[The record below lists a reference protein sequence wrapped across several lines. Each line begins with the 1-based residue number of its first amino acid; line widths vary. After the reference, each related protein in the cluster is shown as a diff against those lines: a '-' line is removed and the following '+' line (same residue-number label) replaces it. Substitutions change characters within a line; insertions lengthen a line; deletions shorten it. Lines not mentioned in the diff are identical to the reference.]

1 MSYINQ
7 LTLNVVNHAAPTKP
21 NARRAGT
28 IRTDDLTTVGSP
40 AFVLLILLL
49 DLFEGPVDVGAAKN
63 WGYFE
68 LMPLPG
74 SGCSELPLLFSV
86 TQKGVKLLQEAI
98 DEVATELLKGDLVQ
112 RPAKEGVGEESI
124 DLNQGQNERQLPHR
138 PRLRLPRRLQTH
150 AESLP
155 EAVVVVDRV
164 ARLIVV
170 FEDLVAPDGE
180 RASGGENSQRLSDRH
195 ATSVRRHHLEGEVGK
210 PDGKNVHWHACDN
223 ASARVELA
231 DWLVSHK
238 QAG

>member
-124 DLNQGQNERQLPHR
+124 DLNQVDVNQKPLANVRQSM
-138 PRLRLPRRLQTH
+138 
-150 AESLP
+150 AMESCLSFHSDNHNAP
-155 EAVVVVDRV
+155 TPVR
-164 ARLIVV
+164 ARNS
-170 FEDLVAPDGE
+170 
-180 RASGGENSQRLSDRH
+180 ASIQ
-195 ATSVRRHHLEGEVGK
+195 
-210 PDGKNVHWHACDN
+210 
-223 ASARVELA
+223 
-231 DWLVSHK
+231 LVS
-238 QAG
+238 